1 MEKSI
6 KTKKIYK
13 GLALCFVA
21 VVVVTGVIIYTMSGK
36 KSVEDTLELGNKY
49 LSNLDY
55 DAAIREYGNV
65 LQIDPMNEE
74 ALTGLAMSYAGL
86 GNIEKAE
93 QIFENA
99 LAETESTDVWKSY
112 AEILEESGNYRK
124 AAQLVSLVLEK
135 EDIEENYAWLEQ
147 ILEKLFAT
155 QYVYA
160 QSEEAVVCIEEKD
173 VLSQGNNVLGTLGVS
188 ADMGV
193 QRNSATLQS
202 AAFPGTPK
210 SVFTTGMNSYVIDDT
225 NILWTAGSNRSTQKV
240 KNKVEWLPSA
250 GWIKEDRLQGVVKIA
265 GLDATVFALTDK
277 GELWMRGTNTGY
289 VKGSAWKKDW
299 TQIQGYGTI
308 LDIQSKAGNIAFLT
322 IEGEI
327 YVAQTENVYANQT
340 YITQSAWTLTA
351 NQADVFSFGEYGD
364 LVYLSDDGFI
374 SSSYSVTLPED
385 WAVYDEYGYWKGY
398 EPPIHATDI
407 AVVEETMYLLE
418 DKGNL
423 YRIAEGNSTQI
434 RTDDL
439 FDTIYASGEYCVA
452 LNKEGGYVLLD
463 KDGITNK

>member
-1 MEKSI
+1 MEKSTKI
-6 KTKKIYK
+6 KKIYK

-21 VVVVTGVIIYTMSGK
+21 VVIVTGIIIYMMSGK

-86 GNIEKAE
+86 GNIEQAE
-93 QIFENA
+93 QIFEIA
-99 LAETESTDVWKSY
+99 LAETKNADVWSSY
-112 AEILEESGNYRK
+112 AKVLEKSGNYKK
-124 AAQLVSLVLEK
+124 AAQLVSLVLEQ
-135 EDIEENYAWLEQ
+135 EDTEENYAWLEQ
-147 ILEKLFAT
+147 ILEKLFVT

-160 QSEEAVVCIEEKD
+160 QSDEAVVCIEEKD
-173 VLSQGNNVLGTLGVS
+173 VLSQGNNVLGMLGVS

-210 SVFTTGMNSYVIDDT
+210 SVFITGMNSYVIDDT
-225 NILWTAGSNRSTQKV
+225 NTLWTAGSNRSTQKV

-250 GWIKEDRLQGVVKIA
+250 GWVKEDGLQGVVKVA

-289 VKGSAWKKDW
+289 VKGSTWKKDW
-299 TQIQGYGTI
+299 TQIQGYGMI
-308 LDIQSKAGNIAFLT
+308 LDIQSKEGNIAFLT

-327 YVAQTENVYANQT
+327 YVAQIENVYANQT

-351 NQADVFSFGEYGD
+351 NHASAFSFGEYGD
-364 LVYLSDDGFI
+364 LVYLTNDGFI
-374 SSSYSVTLPED
+374 SSSYSITLPED
-385 WAVYDEYGYWKGY
+385 WTVYDEYGYWKGY
-398 EPPIHATDI
+398 QSPFQVVDI
-407 AVVEETMYLLE
+407 AAVEETMYLLE
-418 DKGNL
+418 DEGNL
-423 YRIAEGNSTQI
+423 YCITEGNSTQVQN
-434 RTDDL
+434 DGL
-439 FDTIYASGEYCVA
+439 FDAIYASGEYCVA
-452 LNKEGGYVLLD
+452 LSKEGGYVLLD
-463 KDGITNK
+463 EDGIKK